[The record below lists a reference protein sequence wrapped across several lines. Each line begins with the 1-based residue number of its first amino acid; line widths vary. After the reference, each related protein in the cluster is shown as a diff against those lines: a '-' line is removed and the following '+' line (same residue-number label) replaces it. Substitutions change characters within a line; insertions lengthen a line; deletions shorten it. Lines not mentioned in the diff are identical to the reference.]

1 MKKIFKFLFGWIG
14 KLFQSAG
21 SFAEK
26 ILPTVISVTNALK
39 YTVDNP
45 VTDILVK
52 ITPTQVDDAIL
63 AKIKAVLPKVIEKT
77 ALAQKWL
84 AMQKEMTTN
93 ELLQAIISELKNT
106 QDAGEWQKFWAEFS
120 GMFLYYMADGKLTVG
135 EAIALAQWYYNEK
148 PEKV

>member
-1 MKKIFKFLFGWIG
+1 MKKLFKLLFGWIG
-14 KLFQSAG
+14 KLFASAG

-26 ILPTVISVTNALK
+26 VLPTVISVTNALK

-63 AKIKAVLPKVIEKT
+63 AKIRAVLPKVVERT
-77 ALAQKWL
+77 ALAQKWV
-84 AMQKEMTTN
+84 AIHDKMTTE
-93 ELLQAIISELKNT
+93 ELLRAILADLKNSSNE
-106 QDAGEWQKFWAEFS
+106 DWQKFWAEFS

-148 PEKV
+148 PEKA

>member
-14 KLFQSAG
+14 KLFASAG

-26 ILPTVISVTNALK
+26 VLPIVIGVTNTLK
-39 YTVDNP
+39 YKVDSP
-45 VTDILVK
+45 VADILVA
-52 ITPTQVDDAIL
+52 ITPTGIDDAVL
-63 AKIKAVLPKVIEKT
+63 AKIRAVLPKVVEKT

-84 AMQKEMTTN
+84 AMSKDMTTN
-93 ELLQAIISELKNT
+93 ELLQAILGELKNSSN
-106 QDAGEWQKFWAEFS
+106 DEWQKFWAEFS

-148 PEKV
+148 PEKI